1 MVAEICCAYNV
12 TRGCKL
18 SSKVTA
24 ADSEREPLK
33 VLKIL
38 IEGLARDSES
48 GLWLTPLLHPPQLAR
63 LFPFDFVYLDGN
75 HRVIEGAALLPGVLR
90 FRNSLIRLQAPW
102 FCRWSRWRGQKRGPA
117 IRSLS
122 ARRRNLS
129 SYSLRFPQRQSVNQS
144 RQQLKLRSP
153 RREFPLAQ
161 FQNLRCIRFRVR
173 KSRFPQSALRFHGAR
188 ISR

>member
-48 GLWLTPLLHPPQLAR
+48 GLWLTPLLHAPQLAR

-75 HRVIEGAALLPGVLR
+75 HRVIEGAALLPGVQ
-90 FRNSLIRLQAPW
+90 I
-102 FCRWSRWRGQKRGPA
+102 
-117 IRSLS
+117 
-122 ARRRNLS
+122 
-129 SYSLRFPQRQSVNQS
+129 PQFTDQTS
-144 RQQLKLRSP
+144 
-153 RREFPLAQ
+153 
-161 FQNLRCIRFRVR
+161 
-173 KSRFPQSALRFHGAR
+173 SALVLPLESLAR
-188 ISR
+188 TETRPGDQIIVCAEEELELLLAEIPPPAGR